1 MNAAM
6 RVARG
11 IGALLVLVGV
21 VVGVPVLLVA
31 LGLVPDHVPTAGEVV
46 ATLNARDDGQ
56 LLRSVL
62 GAGAWVCWLVFATA
76 TAAELW
82 AVAMAR
88 PVPRLPGL
96 GSVQA
101 PVAALV
107 AAVVL
112 ALGLATPAS
121 QLSPVT
127 SADRPPLPVALMTA
141 AAPGASEVPV
151 AAAPADGSAEPGP
164 QYVVERRDTLWGLA
178 ERYLGDPLRYTE
190 IVALNRDVVGPDSRI
205 TPGTTLLLPPDA
217 AGLSAED
224 GAQGANTQVLVQ
236 PGDSLWSITEDA
248 TGDGDDWPAVW
259 DANAGRAQP
268 GGAAFTDPDLI
279 RPGWTIS
286 VPGPAQTTEPNV
298 PVPTPSETLPS
309 PAPSTPSFPPPPSTA
324 PPSSSPAAPSSAAT
338 PAATSGAASDGVTA
352 EPDATDG
359 VPAAA
364 AVGAASALAAMSLLA
379 LHRYRRRQ
387 FRLRRPGRPL
397 PPVPRALGSAER
409 ALQRAGHLDV
419 AWFDTVLRSLVT
431 PAQGT
436 APDVVAVGVDA
447 QAVTVVLAGQYR
459 SAPAPWVVDETGTRW
474 SLQRTAALP
483 DSVPAPGRGHA
494 PFPCLAAIGTTVSG
508 QQWFLDLERAG
519 VVSITGDEHRIG
531 DFLRYLAAELAHNP
545 WSEMMRVDAVG
556 IGGELA
562 DLNPDR
568 LVLHQDPDEPTQQ
581 FSRSARQRIDL
592 LTSQPGGA
600 LRARTDD
607 LEPEAWAPRVLISGA
622 AGESVQLCADGLD
635 RIDGR
640 AGLALVAPVRGDGRG
655 LRLHID
661 SSGAANVPAL
671 GLHVHATQL
680 PADEAA
686 ALAQLLAHAASVTT
700 TQESEGAPA
709 DDETSPAVR
718 DVVGGM
724 TDRNAPHLEPVD
736 SVLPQPD
743 ATYLKAAATTA
754 EDLNMLAPVSSEIER
769 RRAQVADPDLDR
781 DLADWADPHCR
792 RPKVTLLGP
801 VRVDA
806 QGELPTRNPRR
817 QFYTEVVAY
826 LITRPDGATSEQY
839 ATALWPDEP
848 DVVGKTKVR
857 QSISV
862 VRTWLGVDPDGADYL
877 PSGLSA
883 AAGGRY
889 RISGA
894 LVDADLF
901 RRLRARGL
909 ARGADGIDDLQ
920 RALDLVSGKPFEL
933 PDLRVR
939 GVGGYGWL
947 LDDGERL
954 DLELPAL
961 IVDVAHIVATH
972 HLGNGE
978 PERAASA
985 AHSALRSGTY
995 EDVPLLDLVAACD
1008 AMGNQAEASAYVTRI
1023 LANHDAEVEEDLP
1036 PRTAEVLFRRNRLD

>member
-1 MNAAM
+1 MNAAI

-11 IGALLVLVGV
+11 LGALLVLVGV

-46 ATLNARDDGQ
+46 ATLSARDDGQ
-56 LLRSVL
+56 LLRGAL
-62 GAGAWVCWLVFATA
+62 GAGAWVCWLVFTTA

-82 AVAMAR
+82 AVLLAR

-107 AAVVL
+107 ATVVL
-112 ALGLATPAS
+112 GLGLATPAS

-151 AAAPADGSAEPGP
+151 AAAPADGSAEQGP

-217 AGLSAED
+217 AGLSAEG
-224 GAQGANTQVLVQ
+224 GAQAANTQVLVQ

-248 TGDGDDWPAVW
+248 TGDGDEWPAVW

-268 GGAAFTDPDLI
+268 GGAAFTDPNLI

-286 VPGPAQTTEPNV
+286 VPGQVETTEPNV
-298 PVPTPSETLPS
+298 PVPAPSEPRPS
-309 PAPSTPSFPPPPSTA
+309 PSPSTPSSPPASSTP
-324 PPSSSPAAPSSAAT
+324 PPSSSPTAPSSAVT
-338 PAATSGAASDGVTA
+338 PSAPSGAASDGLTA
-352 EPDATDG
+352 EPGAADG
-359 VPAAA
+359 VPAVA

-397 PPVPRALGSAER
+397 PPVPSALGSAER
-409 ALQRAGHLDV
+409 ALQLQGHLDV
-419 AWFDTVLRSLVT
+419 AWLDTALRSLVA
-431 PAQGT
+431 PARGT

-447 QAVTVVLAGQYR
+447 QAVTVVLAGQYW

-483 DSVPAPGRGHA
+483 DNVPAPGRGHA

-508 QQWFLDLERAG
+508 QQWFLDLEGAG

-545 WSEMMRVDAVG
+545 WSEMMRVDAIG

-581 FSRSARQRIDL
+581 FSRSACQRIDL

-600 LRARTDD
+600 LRARIDD

-640 AGLALVAPVRGDGRG
+640 TGLALVAPVRGDGRG

-661 SSGAANVPAL
+661 PSGAANVPAL
-671 GLHVHATQL
+671 DLHVHATQL

-700 TQESEGAPA
+700 ARA
-709 DDETSPAVR
+709 TSPAVR
-718 DVVGGM
+718 DASGGM
-724 TDRNAPHLEPVD
+724 THRSSHHPEPVD

-743 ATYLKAAATTA
+743 AVYLEAAATTA
-754 EDLNMLAPVSSEIER
+754 EDMRMLAPVSSETER
-769 RRAQVADPDLDR
+769 RRARAADPDLDR
-781 DLADWADPHCR
+781 DLADWADPLCP

-826 LITRPDGATSEQY
+826 LVTRPDGATSEQY

-862 VRTWLGVDPDGADYL
+862 VRTWLGADPDGADYL

-883 AAGGRY
+883 EAGGRY

-894 LVDADLF
+894 LVDVDLF

-909 ARGADGIDDLQ
+909 ARGADGIDDLR
-920 RALDLVSGKPFEL
+920 RALDLVTGKPFEL
-933 PDLRVR
+933 PDLRLR

-985 AHSALRSGTY
+985 AQTALRSGTY

-1008 AMGNQAEASAYVTRI
+1008 AMGNRAEADAFVARI

-1036 PRTAEVLFRRNRLD
+1036 PRTAQLLLRRRW